1 MSSEI
6 LKTTDETIIA
16 PDNAGIE
23 EEKTPEI
30 VNEAAKTSALDD
42 EINKRIKRKS
52 S

>member
-23 EEKTPEI
+23 EK
-30 VNEAAKTSALDD
+30 KHL
-42 EINKRIKRKS
+42 RL
-52 S
+52 